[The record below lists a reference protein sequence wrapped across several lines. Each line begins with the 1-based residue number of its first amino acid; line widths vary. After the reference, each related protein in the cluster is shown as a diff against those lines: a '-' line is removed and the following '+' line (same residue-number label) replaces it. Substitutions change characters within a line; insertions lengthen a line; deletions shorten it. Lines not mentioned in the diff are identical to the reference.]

1 MFFLKRLFLLDGAR
15 HTFWDSSHLFAKTNT
30 ELNTIVH
37 IENVHMYNRLS
48 FVRPS
53 VMGASTTCCQAPDNG
68 SAFSKVSSRSLGAVM
83 QGGLAPAGG
92 PAPPGLQLQ
101 VPRPAPLVQMPSS
114 TQQRPSLVHVSA
126 QLAPA
131 GHLSQGTQLLSNRLQ
146 SGQVIQTGNPGLGHL
161 PASTNINNCPNQ
173 AGPLVAPFLTQQQ
186 ARPSE
191 NVLLST
197 QTQGHHRAGH
207 AGQVAQSE
215 VDVFNVNKGVPSDQR
230 LNQEPGMQ
238 WCREVEEE
246 EERIFRLKQG
256 SQQSSRSNDPHGKPS
271 QGRGTSQ
278 SSLTGSDWRSESAQ
292 SQKSGG
298 GGKLKTFDPEGP
310 HHGRPSDDRPGQA
323 SSTSQ
328 SSVRGVLPVP
338 GHLRRDQA
346 TSVSGLVQAGG
357 DVDQQQG
364 GGQGGQHQGAT
375 QSGHHQGVGAGQTM
389 GGEESRGTE
398 KYIGDDST
406 R

>member
-1 MFFLKRLFLLDGAR
+1 MA
-15 HTFWDSSHLFAKTNT
+15 
-30 ELNTIVH
+30 
-37 IENVHMYNRLS
+37 
-48 FVRPS
+48 
-53 VMGASTTCCQAPDNG
+53 ASTTCCQAPGNG
-68 SAFSKVSSRSLGAVM
+68 SAFSKVSSRSLGSYQGAVM

-114 TQQRPSLVHVSA
+114 TQQRPASVHVSA

-146 SGQVIQTGNPGLGHL
+146 SGQVIQTAN
-161 PASTNINNCPNQ
+161 SCPNQ

-186 ARPSE
+186 ALPSE

-207 AGQVAQSE
+207 ARQVAQSE
-215 VDVFNVNKGVPSDQR
+215 VDVFNVNKGVPIDQR
-230 LNQEPGMQ
+230 LSQEPGMQ

-398 KYIGDDST
+398 KYVGDDST